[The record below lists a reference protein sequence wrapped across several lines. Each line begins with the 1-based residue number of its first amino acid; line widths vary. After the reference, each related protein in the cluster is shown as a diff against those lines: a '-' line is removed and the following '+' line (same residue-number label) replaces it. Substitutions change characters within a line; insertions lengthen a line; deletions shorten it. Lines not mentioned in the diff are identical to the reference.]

1 MASGRIILQSTTKGA
16 GGWDHSLLNRTCS
29 TKDVLT
35 CQSGSCLGSF
45 NTCTLQ
51 LPRLAD
57 LPRGNPG
64 RGKCTN
70 EGLVLKAAT
79 MFRSLLGSF
88 IRGGCARPQAVF
100 FFFLLRSWP
109 CASKAMGSWGPIL
122 GLPESFACARTRGVF
137 FGSNWFRCQ
146 SPACCRSQSLVSFL
160 PVCGRPVH

>member
-88 IRGGCARPQAVF
+88 IRGGCARPQAF
-100 FFFLLRSWP
+100 FFFFYS
-109 CASKAMGSWGPIL
+109 GL
-122 GLPESFACARTRGVF
+122 GLVRPRPWAPGDLFWASPSPLHVPGLEGYSLGVTG
-137 FGSNWFRCQ
+137 FGASLL
-146 SPACCRSQSLVSFL
+146 PAVEVN
-160 PVCGRPVH
+160 PW

>member
-100 FFFLLRSWP
+100 FFFFTPVLALCVQGHGLL
-109 CASKAMGSWGPIL
+109 GTYFGPPRVLCMCQDSRGIL
-122 GLPESFACARTRGVF
+122 WE
-137 FGSNWFRCQ
+137 
-146 SPACCRSQSLVSFL
+146 
-160 PVCGRPVH
+160 